1 MLRIIYYTKQNCS
14 LCDNARALL
23 GMLQNEYAFD
33 IEERDIYTN
42 DDWLE
47 KYQLLIPCV
56 QIGDM
61 YLDCEHMDLPHLEQA
76 IQAYSQTT

>member
-1 MLRIIYYTKQNCS
+1 MQVIFYTKENCS
-14 LCDNARALL
+14 LCDNANALL
-23 GMLQNEYAFD
+23 GMLQREYAFD

-56 QIGDM
+56 EIGQDF
-61 YLDCEHMDLPHLEQA
+61 LDCEQMDMMHLEKL
-76 IQAYSQTT
+76 IQNNLKK